1 MNVIDMMYK
10 KDIRR
15 EAIEKRRDI
24 DPEMRRKMDIDICS
38 GVLSLDA
45 YKKADYVLCYVNY
58 NDETDTHRL
67 IRHAINDSKSVF
79 IPKVID
85 PKEGEMRFFGIDS
98 LVETN
103 YGYHGIPE
111 PEADND
117 NSFEKIYD
125 TLEWNQ
131 RQEVLVIVPGVA
143 FDKNLNRLGYGR
155 GFYDRYLT
163 AHSDL
168 FSVGIC
174 YDCQMY
180 DELPHDEGDVRLKL
194 LISNEPG

>member
-1 MNVIDMMYK
+1 
-10 KDIRR
+10 
-15 EAIEKRRDI
+15 
-24 DPEMRRKMDIDICS
+24 
-38 GVLSLDA
+38 
-45 YKKADYVLCYVNY
+45 
-58 NDETDTHRL
+58 
-67 IRHAINDSKSVF
+67 
-79 IPKVID
+79 
-85 PKEGEMRFFGIDS
+85 
-98 LVETN
+98 
-103 YGYHGIPE
+103 
-111 PEADND
+111 
-117 NSFEKIYD
+117 
-125 TLEWNQ
+125 
-131 RQEVLVIVPGVA
+131 VLVIVPGVA